1 MTAPQQPMD
10 APAGVP
16 ASPVSETAAP
26 AAATAPVA
34 ADAAPQH
41 RPARTVVLLRHA
53 RSTANAKGVLAG
65 RSAGVELDE
74 TGVTQADTLVG
85 RLADVPIARLVSSPV
100 LRCLRTLAPLAAAR
114 GLPVEQDEGL
124 AEVDY
129 GEWTGRPLSGLGG
142 EALWRT
148 VQAHPSGA
156 VFPGGEG
163 LAAVGA
169 RAVATVRR
177 LAASTEG
184 DGALLICSH
193 GDVIK
198 SILADALGMH
208 LDQFQRISVGPA
220 SVSVVRYTEHRPFV
234 ELLGETGS
242 LAGIVPAAAPDAAAS
257 DATAPNPAAPEAT
270 APNPAAPNPAAPETT
285 ASDTTASD
293 AVPGGDPG
301 NAQAAVAS
309 GAAPGGS
316 ESGRP
321 ALS

>member
-1 MTAPQQPMD
+1 MTTAPP
-10 APAGVP
+10 PATDGTDS
-16 ASPVSETAAP
+16 AGGAHRSAP
-26 AAATAPVA
+26 AAADGTDHTGGTHGTAPA
-34 ADAAPQH
+34 AAVEPPQH

-65 RSAGVELDE
+65 RSEGVELDE
-74 TGVTQADTLVG
+74 GGVAQADGLVR
-85 RLADVPIARLVSSPV
+85 RLAEVPIARLVSSPV

-114 GLPVEQDEGL
+114 GLPIEQQEGL

-129 GEWTGRPLSGLGG
+129 GDWTGRPLSGLGG
-142 EALWRT
+142 EPLWRT
-148 VQAHPSGA
+148 VQAHPSA
-156 VFPGGEG
+156 VVFPGGEG
-163 LAAVGA
+163 LAAVAA

-177 LAASTEG
+177 LADSTEG

-220 SVSVVRYTEHRPFV
+220 SISVVRYTEHRPFV

-242 LAGIVPAAAPDAAAS
+242 LAGIVPSPAPDTDS
-257 DATAPNPAAPEAT
+257 STAT
-270 APNPAAPNPAAPETT
+270 
-285 ASDTTASD
+285 SSD
-293 AVPGGDPG
+293 AVPGGATGELP
-301 NAQAAVAS
+301 AAVTSDAVTS
-309 GAAPGGS
+309 DAVTSDAVTSTAAPSGS
-316 ESGRP
+316 EPARP